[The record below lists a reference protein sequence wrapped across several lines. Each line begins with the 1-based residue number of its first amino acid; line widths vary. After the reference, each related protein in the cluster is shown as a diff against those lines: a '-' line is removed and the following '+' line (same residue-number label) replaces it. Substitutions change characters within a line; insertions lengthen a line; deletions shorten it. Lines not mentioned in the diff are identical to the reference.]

1 MKIIRLLPLFLLLTL
16 LAACKPSMNTILST
30 KPCVKGVVQEVH
42 EQMILIEVNED
53 EEARKTSDLIS
64 VSLDVKNA
72 DSITHFY
79 AGDEVAVYY
88 DGQIAE
94 SYPAQIHTVYA
105 ITLIEGSDARQEAE
119 KQVDA

>member
-1 MKIIRLLPLFLLLTL
+1 MKIIRLLPLLLLLTL
-16 LAACKPSMNTILST
+16 LAACKPSMNTIIAT
-30 KPCVKGVVQEVH
+30 KPCVKGEVQEVH
-42 EQMILIEVNED
+42 EQTILIEVNEG
-53 EEARKTSDLIS
+53 EEARKSSDLIS
-64 VSLDVKNA
+64 VSLNVENA

-105 ITLIEGSDARQEAE
+105 ITLIEGSDERQTVENQA
-119 KQVDA
+119 DS

>member
-1 MKIIRLLPLFLLLTL
+1 MKIIRMLPLLLLLTL
-16 LAACKPSMNTILST
+16 FSACEPSMNTIVST
-30 KPCVKGVVQEVH
+30 KPCVKGVVQEVQ
-42 EQMILIEVNED
+42 EQAILIEVNEG

-64 VSLDVKNA
+64 VSLDVQNA
-72 DSITHFY
+72 DSMTQFY
-79 AGDEVAVYY
+79 VGDEVAVYY

-105 ITLIEGSDARQEAE
+105 ITLIDGSDARQEAE

>member
-1 MKIIRLLPLFLLLTL
+1 MKIIRMLPLLLLLTL
-16 LAACKPSMNTILST
+16 FSACEPSMNTILST
-30 KPCVKGVVQEVH
+30 KPCVKGVVQEV
-42 EQMILIEVNED
+42 QQQAILIEVNEG

-64 VSLDVKNA
+64 VSLDVQNA
-72 DSITHFY
+72 DSMTQFY
-79 AGDEVAVYY
+79 VGDEVAVYY

-105 ITLIEGSDARQEAE
+105 ITLIDGSDARQEAE

>member
-1 MKIIRLLPLFLLLTL
+1 MKIIRLLPLLLLLTL
-16 LAACKPSMNTILST
+16 LAACKPSMNTIIAT

-42 EQMILIEVNED
+42 EQTILIEVNED
-53 EEARKTSDLIS
+53 EEARKSSDLIS
-64 VSLDVKNA
+64 VSLNVQNA

-94 SYPAQIHTVYA
+94 SDPAQIHTVYA
-105 ITLIEGSDARQEAE
+105 ITLIEGSDERQTAE
-119 KQVDA
+119 NQADS

>member
-1 MKIIRLLPLFLLLTL
+1 MKIVRMLPLLLLLTL
-16 LAACKPSMNTILST
+16 FPACEPSMNTIIST
-30 KPCVKGVVQEVH
+30 KPCVKGVVQQVQ
-42 EQMILIEVNED
+42 EQTILIEVNEG

-64 VSLDVKNA
+64 VSLDIQNA
-72 DSITHFY
+72 DSMTQFY
-79 AGDEVAVYY
+79 VGDEVAVYY

-105 ITLIEGSDARQEAE
+105 ITLIDGSDARQEAE

>member
-16 LAACKPSMNTILST
+16 LAAGKPSMNTILST
-30 KPCVKGVVQEVH
+30 RPCVKGVVQEVH
-42 EQMILIEVNED
+42 EQTILIEVNED
-53 EEARKTSDLIS
+53 EEARKTSDLIF

>member
-1 MKIIRLLPLFLLLTL
+1 MKIFRWLPLLLVFIC
-16 LAACKPSMNTILST
+16 LAACEPSMNTIVST

-53 EEARKTSDLIS
+53 EEARKSSDLIS
-64 VSLDVKNA
+64 VSLDVQNA

-105 ITLIEGSDARQEAE
+105 ITLIDGSDARQEAE